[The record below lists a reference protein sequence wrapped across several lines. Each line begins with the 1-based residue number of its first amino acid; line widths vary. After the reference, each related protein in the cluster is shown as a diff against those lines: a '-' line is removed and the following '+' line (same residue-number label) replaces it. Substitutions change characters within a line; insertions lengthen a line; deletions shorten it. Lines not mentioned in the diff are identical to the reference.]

1 MKSPITILFLFC
13 LTISVSAQQPN
24 QSNNQKNMTPADNP
38 QMKAWMAYMTPGMP
52 QQMMAKS
59 AGEWKAEVMQ
69 FQDPSQPPMRSTA
82 AVHNEMILGGRYL
95 STKYNGNMM
104 GMPFEGMGTMAYDN
118 GTKMYY
124 STWVDNMGTGIS
136 YMKGTMSADGKSLE
150 LKGSSYD
157 PTQGKEVMMRQVTT
171 FIDDNHQKMEFYS
184 MMNGKEV
191 KMMEMNLSR

>member
-1 MKSPITILFLFC
+1 MKSPITILFFFC
-13 LTISVSAQQPN
+13 LTLSVSAQQSN
-24 QSNNQKNMTPADNP
+24 QSNSQKMPPADNP

-69 FQDPSQPPMRSTA
+69 FTDPSQPPMRSMA

-104 GMPFEGMGTMAYDN
+104 GMPFEGQGTMGYDN

-136 YMKGTMSADGKSLE
+136 YMKGNMSADGKTLE
-150 LKGSSYD
+150 LKGSSFD
-157 PTQGKEVMMRQVTT
+157 PTQNKEVMMRQVTT

-184 MMNGKEV
+184 TMNGKEV